1 MRFRREGG
9 LGSSQ
14 YHQVHKFRRR
24 FAKLLIAIGLI
35 YIGAAVSA
43 IGQIQPAQLPA
54 QQFTIVPASNSH
66 LLGGLSKNQPNAAV
80 LGQTTNVSDNI
91 PTTPVFIPQ
100 CSYQSIPYKTV
111 YKTAPWLEA
120 GQQISS
126 GGWDGEQKICNN
138 QFGPPTVNT
147 IVSPLD
153 KTITTGT
160 KVLPEYSAEN
170 DPQIYNDKNGSPDY
184 K

>member
-24 FAKLLIAIGLI
+24 FAKL
-35 YIGAAVSA
+35 
-43 IGQIQPAQLPA
+43 
-54 QQFTIVPASNSH
+54 
-66 LLGGLSKNQPNAAV
+66 
-80 LGQTTNVSDNI
+80 
-91 PTTPVFIPQ
+91 FIPQ